1 MEHIRPHQAL
11 GVFKTSSYH
20 DRLVNV
26 VLPDGKAPMSL
37 ESMILVALAKYVRPK
52 VVFEFGTYLGIT
64 TLNFAANLG
73 EGSIIYT
80 FDLDKDTFN
89 NIRQHPNDRTCSMD
103 RFALENQLAFVS
115 TPYESRIRRL
125 FGDSNIFDFAPYHDK
140 VNMIYID
147 GGHDLRTV
155 RSDTQNAFSMLD
167 TGRIGCIAWHDYR
180 NPEYPELTQ
189 FLDDLSSE
197 HELKHVEETMTVFTL
212 HQT

>member
-1 MEHIRPHQAL
+1 
-11 GVFKTSSYH
+11 
-20 DRLVNV
+20 
-26 VLPDGKAPMSL
+26 
-37 ESMILVALAKYVRPK
+37 
-52 VVFEFGTYLGIT
+52 
-64 TLNFAANLG
+64 
-73 EGSIIYT
+73 
-80 FDLDKDTFN
+80 
-89 NIRQHPNDRTCSMD
+89 MD
-103 RFALENQLAFVS
+103 RFALENQLAFVN
-115 TPYESRIRRL
+115 TPYESRVRRL

-189 FLDDLSSE
+189 FLDELSSE